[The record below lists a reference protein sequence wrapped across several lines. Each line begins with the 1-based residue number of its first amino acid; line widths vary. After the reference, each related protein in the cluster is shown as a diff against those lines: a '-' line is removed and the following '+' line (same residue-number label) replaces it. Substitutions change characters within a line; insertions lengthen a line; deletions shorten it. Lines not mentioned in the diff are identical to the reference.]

1 MRKTLLVTLD
11 FYPKIGG
18 VANYYFNL
26 CQNLPQD
33 KIVVLTEEQRDK
45 NTTTQEHNNNRE
57 SAFNFRIIREQLM
70 ARWCWPRWWP
80 MIFKI
85 GRISRK
91 ETIERLWAG
100 DIWPTGLAIY
110 LISIFWGRPY
120 IISVHGRDLLLAKK
134 NKLKEFLVKII
145 LKQAKTIT
153 VNSQSTGRIAEGF
166 GIGQEQTKVIYPGV
180 GKQEDKNT
188 GRQEYKNKIIE
199 KHNLVGKKILL
210 SIGRLVERKG
220 FDKVIEAMPKIG
232 EKVEDLIYVIAGEG
246 PDRERLEKITRR
258 QEYTRPQRLAAS
270 DGGREKTRINVIFI
284 GGVSENEKWAWLDL
298 CDIFIMPA
306 RETKDDIEGF
316 GIVYLEAAMAG
327 KPVIAGKS
335 GGASEAVIDG
345 ETGILVDP
353 ENHEEIAG
361 AIIKLFNNKELA
373 RKMGD
378 NGKRRVE
385 GEFDW
390 AILGKEMEEILK

>member
-45 NTTTQEHNNNRE
+45 NTTTQEYKNNRE
-57 SAFNFRIIREQLM
+57 SAFNFRIIREKLM

-91 ETIERLWAG
+91 EKIGRLWAG
-100 DIWPTGLAIY
+100 DIWPTGLVIY
-110 LISIFWGRPY
+110 FISIFSGRPY

-166 GIGQEQTKVIYPGV
+166 GIGQEQIKVIYPGIS
-180 GKQEDKNT
+180 KQEDKNT
-188 GRQEYKNKIIE
+188 GRQEYKNKIIK

-246 PDRERLEKITRR
+246 PDWGRLEKITRR
-258 QEYTRPQRLAAS
+258 QEYKKIRENIVFTGQAS
-270 DGGREKTRINVIFI
+270 E
-284 GGVSENEKWAWLDL
+284 EEKWAWLDL
-298 CDIFIMPA
+298 CDVFIMPA

-335 GGASEAVIDG
+335 GGASEAIIDG
-345 ETGILVDP
+345 ETGILVNS

-361 AIIKLFNNKELA
+361 AIIKLFKNDGLRNKIGEYGRQRALEEFNWI
-373 RKMGD
+373 KIS
-378 NGKRRVE
+378 GK
-385 GEFDW
+385 
-390 AILGKEMEEILK
+390 MEEVLS